1 MTGQSIDLSRLYKPH
16 SGQQAV
22 HDSDA
27 KVKVLEVGRR
37 WGKSRCALWE
47 MMRRY
52 LEALEIPADPS
63 LIPGFH
69 AWVVCPSYPQSRQV
83 WNELMSFWPKELIEP
98 SGGVRQDDKLMHVRG
113 SDTRNWGL
121 IEVKSAHDPDA
132 LQTAGLDFL
141 WITEAQDIDDRAFE
155 RLLPTLRSPGRQSY
169 GIYEGIPST
178 HSNHWFKKVYE
189 SAADGREGYLAYHA
203 TTFENELIDDFM
215 RGEIEQDREILPDRV
230 WRRMYLAEFNED
242 AGFFS
247 NIAACAF
254 GDELPEPVPGRE
266 YVAGLDLG
274 RKIDPSV
281 LTIMDAEDRRVV
293 HHISFDT
300 GTEWVG
306 QRTGVVRAFER
317 WGFSRLVLDA
327 TGIGDI
333 FMSELLEEGLPV
345 EPFVISAASRESL
358 LQGLSVGMER
368 NTLSFPPIAPLLRQL
383 RAFQYIRQAGG
394 AYKAE
399 APPGE
404 HDDEVFALALALTA
418 CAPPP
423 GLTGR
428 DNHLRPGRY
437 VPTQN
442 EANSGARG
450 NGPGARLMRQRRLSR
465 VIERQDK
472 AGIR

>member
-1 MTGQSIDLSRLYKPH
+1 
-16 SGQQAV
+16 
-22 HDSDA
+22 
-27 KVKVLEVGRR
+27 
-37 WGKSRCALWE
+37 
-47 MMRRY
+47 
-52 LEALEIPADPS
+52 
-63 LIPGFH
+63 
-69 AWVVCPSYPQSRQV
+69 
-83 WNELMSFWPKELIEP
+83 
-98 SGGVRQDDKLMHVRG
+98 
-113 SDTRNWGL
+113 
-121 IEVKSAHDPDA
+121 
-132 LQTAGLDFL
+132 
-141 WITEAQDIDDRAFE
+141 
-155 RLLPTLRSPGRQSY
+155 
-169 GIYEGIPST
+169 
-178 HSNHWFKKVYE
+178 
-189 SAADGREGYLAYHA
+189 
-203 TTFENELIDDFM
+203 
-215 RGEIEQDREILPDRV
+215 
-230 WRRMYLAEFNED
+230 MYLAEFNED

-247 NIAACAF
+247 NISGSAY
-254 GDELPEPVPGRE
+254 GDELQEPVPGRD

-345 EPFVISAASRESL
+345 EGFIISSASRESL

-368 NTLSFPPIAPLLRQL
+368 STISFPPIATLLRQL
-383 RAFQYIRQAGG
+383 RAFQYIRQPGG

-428 DNHLRPGRY
+428 DIHLRPGRY
-437 VPTQN
+437 VPTQS
-442 EANSGARG
+442 EANSGVRG
-450 NGPGARLMRQRRLSR
+450 NGPGARIMRERRLSR
-465 VIERQDK
+465 IMERQDK
-472 AGIR
+472 AGIK